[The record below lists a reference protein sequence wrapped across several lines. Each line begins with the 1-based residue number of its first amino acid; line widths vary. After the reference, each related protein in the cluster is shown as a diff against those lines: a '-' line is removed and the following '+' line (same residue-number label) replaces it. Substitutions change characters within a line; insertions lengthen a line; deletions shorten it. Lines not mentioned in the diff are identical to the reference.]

1 MAAPAQLGLFG
12 RGAVAFDQSFADAER
27 TSLSRGAWFDYAPG
41 WLHGHEQVFD
51 ALVES
56 VRWHQERRKMY
67 DRTVDVPRLYALVPN
82 DGEGH
87 PVLEAIRLALSARY
101 AEPLTRVSLGYYRDG
116 GDSVAWHGDQVARR
130 LPTAIVATVSVGA
143 PRRFLLRP
151 MGGGKSL
158 ALSLG
163 FGDLLVMGGTCQ
175 RTWQHSVPKTKR
187 AAPRIAVMFRP
198 AWALEQDDSS
208 EKDAPSSEPL
218 SPESGGDVMG
228 RGTAQTLR

>member
-1 MAAPAQLGLFG
+1 MAATAQLGLFG
-12 RGAVAFDQSFADAER
+12 KGPAAFDQSFAEVER

-41 WLHGHEQVFD
+41 WLRGHEQVLD

-56 VRWHQERRKMY
+56 MSWHQERRKMY

-87 PVLEAIRLALSARY
+87 PVLEGMRQALSTRY

-116 GDSVAWHGDQVARR
+116 RDSVAWHGDHVARR

-151 MGGGKSL
+151 MGGGQSL

-187 AAPRIAVMFRP
+187 AAARIAIMFRP
-198 AWALEQDDSS
+198 AWSLEHDDLS
-208 EKDAPSSEPL
+208 ENDTRPS
-218 SPESGGDVMG
+218 
-228 RGTAQTLR
+228 Q